1 MKKLFFLAA
10 AVLASFSLFADTE
23 KNPSSATSNSPV
35 EGESY
40 TVPGVYVAG
49 TGGKQAGEMTSKGI
63 KFRLNQQLAD
73 ESLGFRF
80 DVNEGYTIKKIDF
93 CGHSNNSSS
102 KATISKIVVDGTD
115 LKLAAVELPVNTSS
129 VKFSTGDIVAT
140 TAIELYVA
148 EGSYTQANIEFTVTY
163 EAPTKYQ
170 VTYKANYGEVADIV
184 ENAVSV
190 KNNPF
195 KLPENSYFVGWNTK
209 ADGTGAAVAVK
220 TRLTQDT
227 ILFAQWKAFAAE
239 AAMEVDSG
247 LVKPAEGVEVALKE
261 GSKGG
266 KMYFVGAKDGKYE
279 DSFIYKKGG
288 SVQLSKGGADS
299 IRVELEDTLKVGSI
313 IRIVLIAADNG
324 KPSLNIISANKT
336 AIPFTSN
343 IDVNEKDTVSVYY
356 VATES
361 DGLAGTT
368 KFIIQRGSNT
378 VIFNAISIEGLVK
391 TVAPTPD
398 PEEEK
403 SKDASISSMKINGKE
418 VAEKEGVFAYEVPA
432 EENLAKVKV
441 EFELAAKA
449 TADKESPL
457 EIEVPAAGA
466 AAKEET
472 INVTAEDGVTKKAY
486 TISITKKAADVD
498 PEPEPDP
505 EDQAV
510 ENVSDG
516 KRAFKIFENGQLVII
531 KNGIKYDV
539 TGAVVK

>member
-23 KNPSSATSNSPV
+23 NSPSSATSNSPV

-49 TGGKQAGEMTSKGI
+49 TGSKKAGDMTSKGV
-63 KFRLNQQLAD
+63 KLRLNQQLAD

-93 CGHSNNSSS
+93 CGHSNSGSD

-115 LKLAAVELPVNTSS
+115 LKVAAVELPVNTSS
-129 VKFSTGDIVAT
+129 VKFSTGDIAAT

-170 VTYKANYGEVADIV
+170 VTYKANYGEIADIV
-184 ENAVSV
+184 ESAVSV

-209 ADGTGAAVAVK
+209 ADGTGDAVAVK

-227 ILFAQWKAFAAE
+227 ILFAQWKAFAAD

-247 LVKPAEGVEVALKE
+247 TVKPAKGVEVALKA

-266 KMYFVGAKDGKYE
+266 KMYFVGAKDESKYE

-299 IRVELEDTLKVGSI
+299 IRVELEDSLKVGSI
-313 IRIVLIAADNG
+313 IRIVLIASDNG

-336 AIPFTSN
+336 TIPFTSN

-356 VATES
+356 VATED

-368 KFIIQRGSNT
+368 KFLIQRGSNT

-391 TVAPTPD
+391 TVTPTPD

-418 VAEKEGVFAYEVPA
+418 VAENEGKFAYEVPA

-486 TISITKKAADVD
+486 TISITKKAASVD
-498 PEPEPDP
+498 PEP

-516 KRAFKIFENGQLVII
+516 KRAYKMIENGQLVII